1 MHSAGKAQAFSSR
14 EEADGMMAVI
24 ALVLGIVVGGVWSRS
39 ARPGGYADRV
49 FDWFEDKLFVTIA
62 GFFSD
67 PKDGDR

>member
-1 MHSAGKAQAFSSR
+1 
-14 EEADGMMAVI
+14 MMAVI